1 MCYYEIEVHHVAMA
15 TGQTVNS
22 KEIRIDLSSLISN
35 ALLCMSY
42 TGNTLVIPYIM

>member
-22 KEIRIDLSSLISN
+22 KEIRIDLSAMHCYVCHIQAIL
-35 ALLCMSY
+35 
-42 TGNTLVIPYIM
+42 